1 MVLLLKMEIFLE
13 SFKWNVEKN
22 AAPGGRLQCDPCQWR
37 QIEDKSTQGGS
48 ISVCEYLFRERKK
61 EIVKISWRSRIVK
74 LNHMVEQIKYSVVI
88 DIKASL
94 RMVLV
99 VWLAI
104 LMGTVWLLWGENP
117 LRTKNVTKNTER
129 FVYKITIKINCV
141 KGMLCMFLHN
151 KKYSKLFLR
160 F

>member
-13 SFKWNVEKN
+13 SFKWIVEKN
-22 AAPGGRLQCDPCQWR
+22 AAPGGRLQCDPYQWR

-48 ISVCEYLFRERKK
+48 ISVCEYLFRDMFQTVDNNTYYEFIHMKGAVVFKLRWKK
-61 EIVKISWRSRIVK
+61 EIVKISWRLRIVK
-74 LNHMVEQIKYSVVI
+74 LNHMVEQIKYGVVI

-117 LRTKNVTKNTER
+117 LRTK
-129 FVYKITIKINCV
+129 
-141 KGMLCMFLHN
+141 MLQKTQNNF
-151 KKYSKLFLR
+151 YIQ
-160 F
+160 